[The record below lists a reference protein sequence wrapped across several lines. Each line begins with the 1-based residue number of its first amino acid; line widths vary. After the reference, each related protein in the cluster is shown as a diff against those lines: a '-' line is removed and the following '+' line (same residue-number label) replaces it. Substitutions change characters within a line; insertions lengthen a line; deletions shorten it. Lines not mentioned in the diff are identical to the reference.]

1 MIALLLGM
9 VTTSDC
15 QQRNP
20 DTDNMLSENLCLE
33 ELLCFVGL
41 YMCAGSSEGTQACL
55 VLSLA
60 PSMFLTG
67 PTCELTSEYRRFR
80 VGG

>member
-33 ELLCFVGL
+33 ELLCFCGVIHVCREFRRNPSLFG
-41 YMCAGSSEGTQACL
+41 AVTGSVNVFDRANVRADLGVQKT
-55 VLSLA
+55 
-60 PSMFLTG
+60 
-67 PTCELTSEYRRFR
+67 
-80 VGG
+80 

>member
-41 YMCAGSSEGTQACL
+41 YMCAGSSEGTHKPVWCCRWLRQC
-55 VLSLA
+55 
-60 PSMFLTG
+60 F
-67 PTCELTSEYRRFR
+67 
-80 VGG
+80 